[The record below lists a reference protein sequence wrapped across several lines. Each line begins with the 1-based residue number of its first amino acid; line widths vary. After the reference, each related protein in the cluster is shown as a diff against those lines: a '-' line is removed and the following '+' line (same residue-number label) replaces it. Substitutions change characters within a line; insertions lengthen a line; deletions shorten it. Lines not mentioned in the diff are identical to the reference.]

1 MDAVA
6 ATAGDQVLASGDAA
20 VAAERGGRG
29 GAPGRGQAD
38 RAAVVYGTF
47 VRAFSLIHLVFRVH
61 VSERQYP
68 AAAAGL
74 IGLTNSATLGFNDLP
89 VRLQTDPGG
98 GHPGPGTSP
107 EGWTPA
113 DDLLPRTAGPT
124 SWRRRRSPRSI
135 P

>member
-47 VRAFSLIHLVFRVH
+47 VRAFSL
-61 VSERQYP
+61 
-68 AAAAGL
+68 
-74 IGLTNSATLGFNDLP
+74 
-89 VRLQTDPGG
+89 
-98 GHPGPGTSP
+98 
-107 EGWTPA
+107 
-113 DDLLPRTAGPT
+113 
-124 SWRRRRSPRSI
+124 
-135 P
+135 